1 MFNAT
6 TVFEL
11 KEKKKKKKKKK
22 TKKKKKKEKNMDKQ
36 WKIVVTWRESGSFMK
51 YSMHSLVF
59 TCFVP

>member
-11 KEKKKKKKKKK
+11 REFNKKKNKKN
-22 TKKKKKKEKNMDKQ
+22 NMDKQ
-36 WKIVVTWRESGSFMK
+36 WKIVLAVTWTESDSFMK

-59 TCFVP
+59 PRFVPWNH